1 MADRP
6 SSRSRLA
13 WRKSGASQEGDECVE
28 VAAHEDR
35 VLVRDSRDRSGGM
48 LVLEPTQWRALLHH
62 IKNGDAEP
70 R

>member
-28 VAAHEDR
+28 VAAHEGR
-35 VLVRDSRDRSGGM
+35 VYVRDSRDSSGGM
-48 LVLEPTQWRALLHH
+48 LVLEAAQWRAFLRN
-62 IKNGDAEP
+62 IKSGAAEP